1 MTTQVEAPQ
10 SSSHSGVTRETSA
23 LVNDDAERGVLA
35 ALLLAGAEDN
45 FRIATE
51 VATLLTPKMFGRG
64 AHRLVY
70 EGMEALRTE
79 RIVIDPVTLL
89 HKLTAL
95 GTLAAAGDAPFLA
108 ALLDEIPTTG
118 NVMHHAHI
126 VREMWQR
133 REVRALAQRMQAM
146 AQDRTVDIGDVFA
159 WASKSLA
166 PLASAKGEQ
175 GFRRIKQGLWATMER
190 IEQRKAGTAA
200 TLIPTYLRELD
211 AKLSGGVERGEL
223 VIVAG
228 VPSCG
233 KTTLVWNWL
242 RELTLSGTGATGFVS
257 AEMSEGMLLEAA
269 LSAEAAVPRA
279 HLKSGALT
287 EGELSDLVGAA
298 GRLLNQAIYI
308 DDTVMPAIGDV
319 ENRCRLLKTK
329 EPGLVAIGVDFIQ
342 LLQDRDRGRGELRS
356 EQITQ
361 IVYRLKS
368 LALEL
373 GVVMVA
379 LAQPNDK
386 QIEDR
391 DDKRPQMRDLQG
403 SSGMRQAADHVWLLY
418 RPKMYDS
425 SQADTIEVNLGKQK
439 AGATGT
445 AILEWDGPRLR
456 VISPEERRLREH
468 DERLKLEQ
476 RRQAEQPIALP
487 IGGGR

>member
-1 MTTQVEAPQ
+1 VNAQVQTGQ
-10 SSSHSGVTRETSA
+10 SSTATSVTRET
-23 LVNDDAERGVLA
+23 LVHVDAERGVLA
-35 ALLLAGAEDN
+35 ALLLAGAADE

-51 VATLLTPKMFGRG
+51 VASLLTPKMFGIG
-64 AHRLVY
+64 AHRVTY
-70 EGMEALRTE
+70 EAMEALRQD
-79 RIVIDPVTLL
+79 RIVIDPITLL
-89 HKLTAL
+89 HKLEAM
-95 GTLAAAGDAPFLA
+95 GTLQVSGGATLVGG
-108 ALLDEIPTTG
+108 LLDEIPTTA
-118 NVMHHAHI
+118 NVMHHVGI
-126 VREMWQR
+126 VREFWKR
-133 REVRALAQRMQAM
+133 REVAALGQRMQQM
-146 AQDRTVDIGDVFA
+146 AQDRQLDVDEVFS
-159 WASKSLA
+159 WASKALA
-166 PLASAKGEQ
+166 PLASSKGEQ
-175 GFRRIKQGLWATMER
+175 GFRRIKQGLWTAMER
-190 IEQRKAGTAA
+190 IEQRKSGTAA
-200 TLIPTYLRELD
+200 TLVPTYLRELD
-211 AKLSGGVERGEL
+211 ARLNGGVERGEL
-223 VIVAG
+223 IIVAG

-242 RELTLSGTGATGFVS
+242 RELAICGAGATGFVS
-257 AEMSEGMLLEAA
+257 AEMSEGMLLESA
-269 LSAEAAVPRA
+269 LAAEAAVPRA
-279 HLKSGALT
+279 NLKSGKLT
-287 EGELSDLVGAA
+287 DAELSELAGAA
-298 GRLLNQAIYI
+298 GRLLNQAIYV

-373 GVVMVA
+373 GVIVVA

-386 QIEDR
+386 QVEDR
-391 DDKRPQMRDLQG
+391 DDKRVQLRDLQG

-418 RPKMYDS
+418 RPHMYDPT
-425 SQADTIEVNLGKQK
+425 QPDTIEINLAKQK

-476 RRQAEQPIALP
+476 RRQAEKPIALP
-487 IGGGR
+487 MGEA

>member
-1 MTTQVEAPQ
+1 MTQVSTGQ
-10 SSSHSGVTRETSA
+10 SSSASDVSRATR
-23 LVNDDAERGVLA
+23 LVNEDAERGVLA
-35 ALLLAGAEDN
+35 ALLLAGAADD

-51 VATLLTPKMFGRG
+51 VATMLTPKMFGVG
-64 AHRLVY
+64 AHRVFY
-70 EGMEALRTE
+70 EGIEALRTE
-79 RIVIDPVTLL
+79 RIVIDPITLL
-89 HKLTAL
+89 HKLEAL
-95 GTLAAAGDAPFLA
+95 GTLSATGGAAFLA
-108 ALLDEIPTTG
+108 GLLDEIPTAA
-118 NVMHHAHI
+118 NVMYHVGI
-126 VREMWQR
+126 VRELWQR
-133 REVRALAQRMQAM
+133 REVQALGLRMAQM
-146 AQDRTVDIGDVFA
+146 AQDRQVDIGDVFA

-190 IEQRKAGTAA
+190 IEQRKAGTAGS
-200 TLIPTYLRELD
+200 LVPTYLRELD
-211 AKLSGGVERGEL
+211 VRLNGGVERGEL
-223 VIVAG
+223 IIVAG

-242 RELTLSGTGATGFVS
+242 RELVLSGAGATGFVS

-269 LSAEAAVPRA
+269 LAAEAAVPRA
-279 HLKSGALT
+279 HLKAGTLT
-287 EGELSDLVGAA
+287 DGELSDLVGAA
-298 GRLLNQAIYI
+298 GRLLNEAIYI

-319 ENRCRLLKTK
+319 ENRCRLLKAK

-342 LLQDRDRGRGELRS
+342 LLQDKDRGRGELRS

-373 GVVMVA
+373 GVVVVA

-386 QIEDR
+386 QVEDR
-391 DDKRPQMRDLQG
+391 DDKRVQLRDLQG

-418 RPKMYDS
+418 RPQMYDPT
-425 SQADTIEVNLGKQK
+425 QPDTIEINLAKQK
-439 AGATGT
+439 AGATGK

-476 RRQAEQPIALP
+476 RRQAERPIALA
-487 IGGGR
+487 IGEAGDV

>member
-1 MTTQVEAPQ
+1 MNAQVQAGQ
-10 SSSHSGVTRETSA
+10 SSVATSVTRET
-23 LVNDDAERGVLA
+23 LVNVDAERAVLG
-35 ALLLAGAEDN
+35 ALLVAGAADE

-51 VATLLTPKMFGRG
+51 VAAVLTTKMFGVG
-64 AHRLVY
+64 AHRLLY
-70 EGMEALRTE
+70 EAVEALRAE
-79 RIVIDPVTLL
+79 RIVIDPITLK
-89 HKLTAL
+89 HKLQAL
-95 GTLAAAGDAPFLA
+95 GTLASAGGTEALA
-108 ALLDEIPTTG
+108 GLLDEIPTTA
-118 NVMHHAHI
+118 NVMYHVGI
-126 VREMWQR
+126 VRELWQR
-133 REVRALAQRMQAM
+133 REIRAMAQRMQAM
-146 AQDRTVDIGDVFA
+146 AQDPQVDIGDVFS

-175 GFRRIKQGLWATMER
+175 GFRRIKQGLWSAMER

-200 TLIPTYLRELD
+200 TLVPTYLRELD
-211 AKLSGGVERGEL
+211 ARLNGGVERGEL

-242 RELTLSGTGATGFVS
+242 RELAICGAGATGFVS
-257 AEMSEGMLLEAA
+257 AEMSEGMLIESA
-269 LSAEAAVPRA
+269 LAAEAAVPRA
-279 HLKSGALT
+279 NLKSGKLT
-287 EGELSDLVGAA
+287 DAELSDLVGAA
-298 GRLLNQAIYI
+298 GRLLTQAIYI
-308 DDTVMPAIGDV
+308 DDTVMPAIADV
-319 ENRCRLLKTK
+319 ENRCRLLKAK
-329 EPGLVAIGVDFIQ
+329 EPGLIAIGVDFIQ

-373 GVVMVA
+373 GVIVVA

-386 QIEDR
+386 QVEDR
-391 DDKRPQMRDLQG
+391 DDKRVQLRDLQG

-418 RPKMYDS
+418 RPHMYDPT
-425 SQADTIEVNLGKQK
+425 QPDTIEINLAKQK

-456 VISPEERRLREH
+456 IISPEERRLREH

-487 IGGGR
+487 MGGA